1 MSTDVQLSIGLPNF
15 GTWPQGD
22 WRGFIDVARAAEDA
36 GVDRVVLVDH
46 VVMGP
51 HTDKY
56 VWGRF
61 PTPPEAAW
69 PEPLSLLSAIAA
81 VTERIRL
88 ATGILIAPL
97 RGATLLAKTAATI
110 DQISGGRLELGV
122 ATGWQREEYDAA
134 GLAWDRRGQLLT
146 DTLAACKALWTQTPA
161 AFESPTV
168 GFTDTYCEPKP
179 VQPGGVPLWIGGSL
193 NKRNLARIV
202 DSGDG
207 WIPIMGLSTQD
218 MARDVETVRAA
229 LADAG
234 RDPAAL
240 RVQGPVP
247 MVKGDDGRFDLAR
260 TIDNVPEVVAAG
272 ATAVHLP
279 IQAFCAEPKEAPE
292 FFAEARRLLDAV
304 LAR

>member
-1 MSTDVQLSIGLPNF
+1 MSTHVQLSIGLPNF
-15 GTWPQGD
+15 GSWPGDD

-36 GVDRVVLVDH
+36 GIDRVVLVDH

-51 HTDKY
+51 HTDNY
-56 VWGRF
+56 TWGRF

-69 PEPLSLLSAIAA
+69 PEPLTLLAAIAA

-97 RGATLLAKTAATI
+97 RGASLLAKTAATL
-110 DQISGGRLELGV
+110 DQISGGRLDLGV

-134 GLAWDRRGQLLT
+134 GLDWDRRGQLLT

-161 AFESPTV
+161 HFSSETV
-168 GFTDTYCEPKP
+168 NFRDTYLSPKP

-207 WIPIMGLSTQD
+207 WIPIMGLSLED
-218 MARDVETVRAA
+218 MARDVATIRQA
-229 LADAG
+229 LSDAG
-234 RDPAAL
+234 RDPARLA
-240 RVQGPVP
+240 VQGPVP
-247 MVKGDDGRFDLAR
+247 MVKGDDGKFDLAR
-260 TIDNVPEVVAAG
+260 TLERAPEVIAAG
-272 ATAVHLP
+272 ATTVQLP
-279 IQAFCAEPKEAPE
+279 IQAFCPGPKEAPA
-292 FFAEARRLLDAV
+292 FFADARRRLDAV
-304 LAR
+304 LGR